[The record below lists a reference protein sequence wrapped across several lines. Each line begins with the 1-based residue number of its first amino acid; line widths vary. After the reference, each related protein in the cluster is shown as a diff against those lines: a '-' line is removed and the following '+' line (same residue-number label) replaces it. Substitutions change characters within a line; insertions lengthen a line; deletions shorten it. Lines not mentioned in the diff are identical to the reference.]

1 MKKTTLLRLLRYVSR
16 YKFRL
21 LLVFASMIAGSV
33 CSVRAVYYMKPL
45 INDIIVPLIGAQS
58 PDLSEFW
65 KILALMG
72 LLYLVSVVSSL
83 LQSIIMVNVSNDIMF
98 RIRRDMF
105 RVMEHFPMAYFDRN
119 NRGRIMSYYSND
131 VDALSKMLR
140 QSLPRIVQGITSM
153 LTILVTIFTVNLR
166 MALVVV
172 ACVAVITLILR
183 LQAGNKSKFFSDQQ
197 RYLQELNACGEEMI
211 SGRAE
216 VKAFSRE
223 KRVSEDFA
231 GISARLS
238 ETAAKADFF
247 ANSMFD
253 FTSGLNNLGFAAV
266 AVTGSVM
273 AMGGLTDAGTVG
285 VFLQYYKNLLSPV
298 SGITK
303 QVSNVFEAMAGA
315 ERVFSFLDTEPE
327 EDEGDV
333 TLVHCLRQE
342 DGSLKEVPE
351 EEKRNGAPFTDMPEV
366 PAQSSQNAVS
376 GKPRPEDT
384 GTARYAWKLP
394 SGELRLCEGRLS
406 FSHVDFGYEKDHLV
420 LKDLTFDVLP
430 GQTVA
435 FVGTTGAG
443 KTTVMNLLSRFY
455 EIASG
460 SITFDGIDVRNIRK
474 DSLRRAA
481 GVVLQD
487 THLFT
492 GTVEENIRF
501 GNLQADHN
509 EVEEAAKVANAD
521 YFIRLMQ
528 DGYDTRIA
536 HDGASLSQGE
546 RQLLSIARAAA
557 GQFPVLVLDEATSS
571 IDSRTELLVSRGLE
585 SLMKGKTVLVIA
597 HRLSTIRGA
606 DKIIVLDKG
615 RIAEAGTHS
624 QLMEQKGIYYGLYTG
639 AVTAV
644 FPAS

>member
-1 MKKTTLLRLLRYVSR
+1 MKKKTLLRLLRYVSR
-16 YKFRL
+16 YRLRL
-21 LLVFASMIAGSV
+21 LLVFACMIAGSV

-45 INDIIVPLIGAQS
+45 INDVIVPLIGAQS
-58 PDLSEFW
+58 PDLSAFW
-65 KILALMG
+65 RILALMG

-83 LQSIIMVNVSNDIMF
+83 LQSIIMVNVSNDIMY
-98 RIRRDMF
+98 RIRGDMF

-119 NRGRIMSYYSND
+119 NRGRILSYYSND

-153 LTILVTIFTVNLR
+153 ATILVTIFTVNVR
-166 MALVVV
+166 MAFVVV

-183 LQAGNKSKFFSDQQ
+183 LQAGNKSKFFVDQQ
-197 RYLQELNACGEEMI
+197 KYLQELNACGEEMI

-223 KRVSEDFA
+223 KRVSEEFSTINA
-231 GISARLS
+231 KLS
-238 ETAAKADFF
+238 QTAAKTDFF

-253 FTSGLNNLGFAAV
+253 FTSGFNNLGFAVV
-266 AVTGSVM
+266 AVTGCMM
-273 AMGGLTDAGTVG
+273 AMNGLTDAGTVG

-298 SGITK
+298 TGITK

-315 ERVFSFLDTEPE
+315 QRVFDFLDVTPE
-327 EDEGDV
+327 EDEGNV
-333 TLVHCLRQE
+333 TLVRCLRQE
-342 DGSLKEVPE
+342 DGSLRELPEEGAAAREPE
-351 EEKRNGAPFTDMPEV
+351 EETAGHA
-366 PAQSSQNAVS
+366 QNAL
-376 GKPRPEDT
+376 R
-384 GTARYAWKLP
+384 GTWQEAAGAAGYAWKLP
-394 SGELRLCEGRLS
+394 SGELRPCEGRLS
-406 FSHVDFGYEKDHLV
+406 FSHVNFGYEKDHLV
-420 LKDLTFDVLP
+420 LKDLTFDVQP

-460 SITFDGIDVRNIRK
+460 SITFDGIDIRSIRK
-474 DSLRRAA
+474 ASLRRAA

-501 GNLQADHN
+501 GNLQAGHS
-509 EVEEAAKVANAD
+509 EVAEAAKVANAD
-521 YFIRLMQ
+521 YFIRLMH
-528 DGYDTRIA
+528 DGYDTLIT
-536 HDGASLSQGE
+536 HDGAALSQGE

-597 HRLSTIRGA
+597 HRLSTIRSA

-624 QLMEQKGIYYGLYTG
+624 QLMELKGTYYGLYTG
-639 AVTAV
+639 AAESV
-644 FPAS
+644 